1 MQLKARRKIT
11 ILPRTK
17 VLRQAKIDRGLTVGQ
32 IAEHLGLNRTTL
44 EHQFSGGTLWTLER
58 AQQIAEFFNRDFD
71 DLFISI
77 DLENPEHFF
86 KARAA

>member
-1 MQLKARRKIT
+1 MQLQARQKIA

-44 EHQFSGGTLWTLER
+44 EHQFSGDTSWTLER
-58 AQQIAEFFNRDFD
+58 AQMIAEFFSRDFD
-71 DLFISI
+71 DLFIAI
-77 DLENPEHFF
+77 DLENPERLL
-86 KARAA
+86 KANAA